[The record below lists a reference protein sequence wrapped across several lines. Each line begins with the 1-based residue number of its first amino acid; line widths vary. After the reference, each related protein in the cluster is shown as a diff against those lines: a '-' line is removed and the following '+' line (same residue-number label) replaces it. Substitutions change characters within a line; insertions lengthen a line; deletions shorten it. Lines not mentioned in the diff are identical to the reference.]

1 MTSMRIR
8 ITAVRLMGGTTHEHI
23 VRLWWTGDGA
33 SGDDSRADLVDRISS
48 GRVSAY
54 VMDRIGNF
62 VEVAV
67 VRPRFGPAYLR
78 TYADG
83 VYTDNLLALPRR

>member
-1 MTSMRIR
+1 MRIR
-8 ITAVRLMGGTTHEHI
+8 ITAIRLMGGATHEHI
-23 VRLWWTGDGA
+23 TRLWWTGNGTTADNT
-33 SGDDSRADLVDRISS
+33 RAELVDWISI
-48 GRVSAY
+48 GRASAY
-54 VMDRIGNF
+54 VMDNIGNF